1 MDDARPWAVSAT
13 AAVIGVLLLACA
25 DPASAITDYY
35 DDIDGDTY
43 LLSAREAAAAVA
55 THDAAVAAGD
65 PVASL
70 VEYAR
75 GVQCSVTSVPLTT
88 ALNGPC
94 GGADGVVAPLVC
106 GDGVTALLPLWTR
119 TRTTAT
125 TPWTPWS
132 FVTGA
137 SCPQD
142 VLPAFTL
149 ADFRRLPLAP
159 TITTVQPGTGYVL
172 VGYGIIVTADPT
184 PHDLSLIHI

>member
-1 MDDARPWAVSAT
+1 MAERRRT
-13 AAVIGVLLLACA
+13 
-25 DPASAITDYY
+25 
-35 DDIDGDTY
+35 
-43 LLSAREAAAAVA
+43 AAAAVVA
-55 THDAAVAAGD
+55 GAIAALLLTPAAAAMAVTINGDNDDDAVVVTAREWQAAVEAHASAVAAGD

-94 GGADGVVAPLVC
+94 GGADGVVAPLFC

-172 VGYGIIVTADPT
+172 
-184 PHDLSLIHI
+184 SLIHI